1 MTSLVIDT
9 STSRTS
15 VGLFDGAI
23 PLFAGRHDGATE
35 HGEALPRLVEGALEV
50 ASSAGREITE
60 VIVGMG
66 PGPFT
71 GLRAGIT
78 FAKVFAHARKIPVAG
93 VCSLDGI
100 VSGVDGEY
108 IVATDARRKE
118 IYWAKYES
126 GKRIGSPQVSLPE
139 VVKAMG
145 LPVYGEGA
153 EKYGFEADIDLIYPH
168 PLFLLA
174 VSEWADNFHEPMY
187 LRKPDAVPTSER
199 R

>member
-9 STSRTS
+9 ATSRTS

-50 ASSAGREITE
+50 AAELGKEIKE
-60 VIVGMG
+60 VVVGMG

-71 GLRAGIT
+71 GLRAGIA
-78 FAKVFAHARKIPVAG
+78 FAQVFAHARKIPLAG
-93 VCSLDGI
+93 ICSLDGI
-100 VSGVDGEY
+100 VSGVSGEY

-118 IYWAKYES
+118 IYWAKYDS
-126 GKRIGSPQVSLPE
+126 GKRITEPRVSLPDE
-139 VVKAMG
+139 VKVLG

-174 VSEWADNFHEPMY
+174 ATAWADNVHEPIY
-187 LRKPDAVPTSER
+187 IRKPDAVPTSER
-199 R
+199 S

>member
-9 STSRTS
+9 ATSRTS

-50 ASSAGREITE
+50 AAELGKEFKE
-60 VIVGMG
+60 VVVGMG

-71 GLRAGIT
+71 GLRAGIA
-78 FAKVFAHARKIPVAG
+78 FAQVFAHARKIPLAG
-93 VCSLDGI
+93 ICSLDGI
-100 VSGVDGEY
+100 VSGVSGEY

-118 IYWAKYES
+118 IYWAKYDS
-126 GKRIGSPQVSLPE
+126 GKRITEPDVSLPE
-139 VVKAMG
+139 EVKSLG

-174 VSEWADNFHEPMY
+174 ATDWADNVHEPIY
-187 LRKPDAVPTSER
+187 IRKPDAVPTSER
-199 R
+199 S

>member
-9 STSRTS
+9 ATSRTS

-50 ASSAGREITE
+50 AAELGKEIKE
-60 VIVGMG
+60 VVVGMG

-78 FAKVFAHARKIPVAG
+78 FARVFAHARKIPLAG
-93 VCSLDGI
+93 ICSLDGI
-100 VSGVDGEY
+100 VSGVSGEY

-118 IYWAKYES
+118 IYWAKYDS
-126 GKRIGSPQVSLPE
+126 GKRITEPRVSLPDE
-139 VVKAMG
+139 VKVLG

-174 VSEWADNFHEPMY
+174 ATEWADNVHEPIY
-187 LRKPDAVPTSER
+187 IRKPDAVPTSER
-199 R
+199 S

>member
-9 STSRTS
+9 ATSRTS

-50 ASSAGREITE
+50 AAELGKEIKE
-60 VIVGMG
+60 VVVGMG

-71 GLRAGIT
+71 GLRAGIA
-78 FAKVFAHARKIPVAG
+78 FAQVFAHARKIPLAG
-93 VCSLDGI
+93 ICSLDGI
-100 VSGVDGEY
+100 VSGVSGEY

-118 IYWAKYES
+118 IYWAKYDS
-126 GKRIGSPQVSLPE
+126 GKRITEPRVSLPDE
-139 VVKAMG
+139 VKVLG

-174 VSEWADNFHEPMY
+174 ATEWADNVHEPIY
-187 LRKPDAVPTSER
+187 IRKPDAVPTSER
-199 R
+199 S

>member
-1 MTSLVIDT
+1 
-9 STSRTS
+9 

-50 ASSAGREITE
+50 AAGLGKEIKE
-60 VIVGMG
+60 VVVGMG

-71 GLRAGIT
+71 GLRAGIA
-78 FAKVFAHARKIPVAG
+78 FAQVFAHARKIPLAG
-93 VCSLDGI
+93 ICSLDGI
-100 VSGVDGEY
+100 VSGVSGEY

-118 IYWAKYES
+118 IYWAKYDS
-126 GKRIGSPQVSLPE
+126 GKRITEPRVSLPDE
-139 VVKAMG
+139 VKVLG

-174 VSEWADNFHEPMY
+174 ATEWADNVHEPIY
-187 LRKPDAVPTSER
+187 IRKPDAVPTSER
-199 R
+199 S

>member
-9 STSRTS
+9 ATSRTS

-50 ASSAGREITE
+50 AAELGKEFKE
-60 VIVGMG
+60 VVVGMG

-78 FAKVFAHARKIPVAG
+78 FARVFAHARKIPLAG
-93 VCSLDGI
+93 ICSLDGI
-100 VSGVDGEY
+100 VSGVSGEY

-118 IYWAKYES
+118 IYWAKYDS
-126 GKRIGSPQVSLPE
+126 GKRITEPRVSLPDE
-139 VVKAMG
+139 VKVLG

-174 VSEWADNFHEPMY
+174 ATEWADNVHEPIY
-187 LRKPDAVPTSER
+187 IRKPDAVPTSER
-199 R
+199 S

>member
-35 HGEALPRLVEGALEV
+35 HGEALPRLVEGALDV

-60 VIVGMG
+60 VVVGMG

-118 IYWAKYES
+118 IYWAKYHS

-174 VSEWADNFHEPMY
+174 VSEWADNVHEPMY
-187 LRKPDAVPTSER
+187 LRKPDEVPTSER

>member
-9 STSRTS
+9 ATSRTS

-35 HGEALPRLVEGALEV
+35 HGEALPQLVEGALEV
-50 ASSAGREITE
+50 AVGLGKEIKE
-60 VIVGMG
+60 VVVGMG

-78 FAKVFAHARKIPVAG
+78 FARVFAHARKIPLAG
-93 VCSLDGI
+93 ICSLDGI
-100 VSGVDGEY
+100 VSGVSGEY

-118 IYWAKYES
+118 IYWAKYDS
-126 GKRIGSPQVSLPE
+126 GKRVTEPRVSLPDE
-139 VVKAMG
+139 VKALG

-174 VSEWADNFHEPMY
+174 ATEWADNVHEPIY
-187 LRKPDAVPTSER
+187 IRKPDAVPTSER
-199 R
+199 S

>member
-9 STSRTS
+9 ATSRTS

-35 HGEALPRLVEGALEV
+35 HGEALPRLVEGAIEV
-50 ASSAGREITE
+50 ARGAGKEITQ
-60 VIVGMG
+60 VVVGMG

-78 FAKVFAHARKIPVAG
+78 FAKVFAHARRIPIAG

-100 VSGVDGEY
+100 VSGVSGEY

-118 IYWAKYES
+118 VYWARYES
-126 GKRIGSPQVSLPE
+126 GKRIGMPEVSLPDE
-139 VVKAMG
+139 VRALG

-174 VSEWADNFHEPMY
+174 VSEWADNVDEPMY

>member
-9 STSRTS
+9 ATSRTS

-50 ASSAGREITE
+50 AAELGKEIKE
-60 VIVGMG
+60 VVVGMG

-71 GLRAGIT
+71 GLRAGIA
-78 FAKVFAHARKIPVAG
+78 FAQVFAHARKIPLAG
-93 VCSLDGI
+93 ICSLDGI
-100 VSGVDGEY
+100 VSGVSGEY

-118 IYWAKYES
+118 IYWAKYDS
-126 GKRIGSPQVSLPE
+126 GKRVTEPRVSLPDE
-139 VVKAMG
+139 VKALR

-153 EKYGFEADIDLIYPH
+153 ERYGFEADIDLIYPH

-174 VSEWADNFHEPMY
+174 ATEWADNVHEPIY
-187 LRKPDAVPTSER
+187 IRKPDAVPTSER
-199 R
+199 S

>member
-9 STSRTS
+9 ATSRTS
-15 VGLFDGAI
+15 VGLFDGAV

-35 HGEALPRLVEGALEV
+35 HGEALPRLVEGAIEV
-50 ASSAGREITE
+50 ARGAGREITQ
-60 VIVGMG
+60 VVVGMG

-78 FAKVFAHARKIPVAG
+78 FAKVFAHARRIPIAG

-100 VSGVDGEY
+100 VSGVSGEY

-118 IYWAKYES
+118 IYWARYES
-126 GKRIGSPQVSLPE
+126 GKRMGMPEVSLPDE
-139 VVKAMG
+139 VRALG

-174 VSEWADNFHEPMY
+174 VSEWSDNVHEPMY
-187 LRKPDAVPTSER
+187 LRKPDAVPTNER

>member
-1 MTSLVIDT
+1 MTTLVIDT
-9 STSRTS
+9 STSRTA

-35 HGEALPRLVEGALEV
+35 HGEALPRLVSGALHV
-50 ASSAGREITE
+50 AEENGKRISQ
-60 VIVGMG
+60 VLVGMG

-78 FAKVFAHARKIPVAG
+78 FAEVFGRVRGISVSG
-93 VCSLDGI
+93 ICSLDGI

-118 IYWAKYES
+118 IYWARFDS
-126 GKRIGSPQVSLPE
+126 GRRVSEPQVSLPE
-139 VVKAMG
+139 EVRSLG

-153 EKYGFEADIDLIYPH
+153 KRYGFEADIDMIHPH
-168 PLFLLA
+168 PLFMLA
-174 VSEWADNFHEPMY
+174 ALEWADSIHEPMY

-199 R
+199 

>member
-9 STSRTS
+9 ATSRTS
-15 VGLFDGAI
+15 VGLFDGAV

-35 HGEALPRLVEGALEV
+35 HGEALPRLVEGAIEV
-50 ASSAGREITE
+50 ARGAGREITQ
-60 VIVGMG
+60 VVVGMG

-78 FAKVFAHARKIPVAG
+78 FAKVFAHARRIPIAG

-100 VSGVDGEY
+100 VSGVSGEY

-118 IYWAKYES
+118 IYWARYES
-126 GKRIGSPQVSLPE
+126 GKRMGMPEVSLPDE
-139 VVKAMG
+139 VRALG

-174 VSEWADNFHEPMY
+174 VSEWADNVHEPMY

>member
-9 STSRTS
+9 ATSRTS

-50 ASSAGREITE
+50 AAELGKEIKE
-60 VIVGMG
+60 VVVGMG

-71 GLRAGIT
+71 GLRAGIA
-78 FAKVFAHARKIPVAG
+78 FAQVFAHARKIPLAG
-93 VCSLDGI
+93 ICSLDGI
-100 VSGVDGEY
+100 VSGVSGEY

-118 IYWAKYES
+118 IYWAKYDS
-126 GKRIGSPQVSLPE
+126 GKRITEPDVSLPE
-139 VVKAMG
+139 EVKALG

-174 VSEWADNFHEPMY
+174 ATEWADNVHEPIY
-187 LRKPDAVPTSER
+187 IRKPDAVPTSER
-199 R
+199 S

>member
-50 ASSAGREITE
+50 ARELGKEISQ
-60 VIVGMG
+60 VVVGMG

-78 FAKVFAHARKIPVAG
+78 FANVFAHARQIPLAG

-100 VSGVDGEY
+100 VSGVNGDY

-118 IYWAKYES
+118 IYWARYNS
-126 GKRIGSPQVSLPE
+126 GRRIEGPQVSLPDQ
-139 VVKAMG
+139 VRALG

-153 EKYGFEADIDLIYPH
+153 EKYGFEADIDLIFPH

-174 VSEWADNFHEPMY
+174 ATEWADNVHEPMY
-187 LRKPDAVPTSER
+187 LRQPDAVPTNER

>member
-9 STSRTS
+9 ATSRTS
-15 VGLFDGAI
+15 VGLFDGAT

-35 HGEALPRLVEGALEV
+35 HGEALPHLVEGALEI
-50 ASSAGREITE
+50 AAQLRKEISQ
-60 VIVGMG
+60 VVVGMG

-71 GLRAGIT
+71 GLRVGIT
-78 FAKVFAHARKIPVAG
+78 FAEVFAKARHIPLAG

-118 IYWAKYES
+118 LYWARYQS
-126 GKRIGSPQVSLPE
+126 GRRIGEPQVSLPNE
-139 VVKAMG
+139 VKAMG

-174 VSEWADNFHEPMY
+174 LTEWADNVHEPMY

-199 R
+199 Q

>member
-9 STSRTS
+9 ATSRTS

-50 ASSAGREITE
+50 AAELGKEIKE
-60 VIVGMG
+60 VVVGMG

-71 GLRAGIT
+71 GLRAGIA
-78 FAKVFAHARKIPVAG
+78 FAQVFAHARKIPLAG
-93 VCSLDGI
+93 ICSLDGI
-100 VSGVDGEY
+100 VSGVSGEY

-118 IYWAKYES
+118 IYWAKYDS
-126 GKRIGSPQVSLPE
+126 GKRVTEPRVSLPDE
-139 VVKAMG
+139 VKALG

-174 VSEWADNFHEPMY
+174 ATEWADNVHEPIY
-187 LRKPDAVPTSER
+187 IRKPDAVPTSER
-199 R
+199 S